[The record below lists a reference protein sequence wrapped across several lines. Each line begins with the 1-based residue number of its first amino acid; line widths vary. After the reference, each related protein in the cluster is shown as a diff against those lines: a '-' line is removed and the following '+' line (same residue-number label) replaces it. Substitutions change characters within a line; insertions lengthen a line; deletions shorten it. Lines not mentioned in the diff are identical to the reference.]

1 MIMCVCV
8 CATMCPSPKAF
19 FSLLLLWNHSCKEKC
34 LPLPILMHIN
44 QKYGITSHD
53 HDRPMSFLFTLNFL
67 FSLEQQSN
75 SKNLSNCNCSCT
87 LSFYSART
95 SKSTKIHYTYIMI
108 HISVL
113 LFFFFVVFF
122 YVYYSTT
129 TSSYNCNNYVVV
141 FFSVW
146 WLGFLWFS
154 AIFAKCKMNNNN
166 ISNRW
171 HKRGRRQSNNNN
183 ILTYFVCVATTIL
196 YEFSFVRLLYA
207 KNSENTFS

>member
-19 FSLLLLWNHSCKEKC
+19 FSLLLLWNHSCKKKC

-95 SKSTKIHYTYIMI
+95 SKSTKYII
-108 HISVL
+108 HILWSTYPFYYSSSL
-113 LFFFFVVFF
+113 LFSFMYIILPLLPRTTVITMSSSSFRCDGWVSFGFLL
-122 YVYYSTT
+122 YSLSVRWIIT
-129 TSSYNCNNYVVV
+129 TS
-141 FFSVW
+141 
-146 WLGFLWFS
+146 
-154 AIFAKCKMNNNN
+154 AIDDTKEEEDKVIII
-166 ISNRW
+166 IS
-171 HKRGRRQSNNNN
+171 
-183 ILTYFVCVATTIL
+183 
-196 YEFSFVRLLYA
+196 
-207 KNSENTFS
+207 